1 MSFQENPETQRLHVE
16 SNNFAMVCAMSQS
29 NLVRIG
35 KKPIMNYVTACVT
48 LFNSGNGEVM
58 VRARGQAIEK
68 AIDTVQLLRHSFL
81 KYVLVKSINVGSE
94 DVTRYDGTRG
104 NISTIEILLSR
115 GGEEEEDEGEF
126 EEDESVETQQTTT
139 P

>member
-1 MSFQENPETQRLHVE
+1 MSEP
-16 SNNFAMVCAMSQS
+16 

-68 AIDTVQLLRHSFL
+68 AIDTVQMLRRGFL
-81 KYVLVKSINVGSE
+81 KDIVIRKINLGSE
-94 DVTRYDGTRG
+94 DVTRFDGSRG
-104 NISTIEILLSR
+104 NISIIEIILSR
-115 GGEEEEDEGEF
+115 KKRNML
-126 EEDESVETQQTTT
+126 TTKKLS
-139 P
+139 PHEKVV

>member
-1 MSFQENPETQRLHVE
+1 VIPNI
-16 SNNFAMVCAMSQS
+16 AGIAMSEP

-68 AIDTVQLLRHSFL
+68 AIDTVQMLRHGFL
-81 KYVLVKSINVGSE
+81 KDIAIKKINLGSE
-94 DVTRYDGTRG
+94 DVTRFNGTRG
-104 NISTIEILLSR
+104 NISIIEIILSR
-115 GGEEEEDEGEF
+115 QEQENA
-126 EEDESVETQQTTT
+126 S
-139 P
+139 

>member
-1 MSFQENPETQRLHVE
+1 MNAS
-16 SNNFAMVCAMSQS
+16 MVRTMSQPDFQQ

-68 AIDTVQLLRHSFL
+68 AIDTVQTLRRSFL
-81 KYVLVKSINVGSE
+81 KNVLIKTINLGSE

-104 NISTIEILLSR
+104 NISTIEILLSQ
-115 GGEEEEDEGEF
+115 GEEESEI
-126 EEDESVETQQTTT
+126 EEDESVQAE
-139 P
+139 

>member
-1 MSFQENPETQRLHVE
+1 
-16 SNNFAMVCAMSQS
+16 MVCSMSQP

-48 LFNSGNGEVM
+48 LFNSGNGKVM

-68 AIDTVQLLRHSFL
+68 AIDTVQMLKHSFL
-81 KYVLVKSINVGSE
+81 RDVIVKSINLGSE

-104 NISTIEILLSR
+104 NISTIEITLSQ
-115 GGEEEEDEGEF
+115 GEDEDEYEEDE
-126 EEDESVETQQTTT
+126 ESTEAEQTTT
-139 P
+139 S

>member
-1 MSFQENPETQRLHVE
+1 MSEP
-16 SNNFAMVCAMSQS
+16 

-68 AIDTVQLLRHSFL
+68 AIDTVQMLRRGFL
-81 KYVLVKSINVGSE
+81 KSVFIRKINLGSE
-94 DVTRYDGTRG
+94 DVVRFDGTRG
-104 NISTIEILLSR
+104 NISIIEIILSQQLDEDP
-115 GGEEEEDEGEF
+115 GDGEAPEE
-126 EEDESVETQQTTT
+126 
-139 P
+139 

>member
-1 MSFQENPETQRLHVE
+1 
-16 SNNFAMVCAMSQS
+16 MVYAMSKPDLQP

-68 AIDTVQLLRHSFL
+68 AIDTVQMLRRSFL
-81 KYVLVKSINVGSE
+81 KNVIVKGIALGSE

-104 NISTIEILLSR
+104 NISTIEITLSH
-115 GGEEEEDEGEF
+115 GAEDEDETEEDEDPDTEVT
-126 EEDESVETQQTTT
+126 EQTAEN
-139 P
+139 